1 MIICGE
7 VIVSIPNPKVQN
19 WQEQNK
25 KYKELIDW
33 NHHVV
38 NDKIL
43 TFVKSQ
49 LGEIK
54 DYEQNRKRQKFMI
67 SSIKSQLSGYIRAQ
81 IGKVKVNYMHMLA
94 KGLNQK
100 IKKTEEND
108 DIIMKI
114 GLN

>member
-1 MIICGE
+1 MPIEPVAKVICLTRICQGKTIVDAFKPLENLYMIICGE

-33 NHHVV
+33 NHHVL

-43 TFVKSQ
+43 TYVKSQ

-54 DYEQNRKRQKFMI
+54 DYE
-67 SSIKSQLSGYIRAQ
+67 
-81 IGKVKVNYMHMLA
+81 
-94 KGLNQK
+94 
-100 IKKTEEND
+100 
-108 DIIMKI
+108 
-114 GLN
+114 